1 MIDKLETLVPESTY
15 HIYNRANGFDR
26 LFLTDKNYLYF
37 IEKYQQFI
45 SPMVDTFCYCL
56 MPNHFHFLLRIKPEN
71 ELRIFFDTKETHSAT
86 LRGYRTLEGPA
97 QQRALSLLISQQFS
111 HLMNGYTQG
120 LNKLLNRKGSLFM
133 HPYKRKKVSDTS
145 YLTNLVKYIHLNP
158 VEVGMCL
165 NPEDWTHSSYSTLLK
180 QENNLINA
188 NEVISWFDSLENFKS
203 FHAIL

>member
-37 IEKYQQFI
+37 LEKYKQFI
-45 SPMVDTFCYCL
+45 SPMADTFCYCL

-71 ELRIFFDTKETHSAT
+71 ELRNFFDTKTTLSAT
-86 LRGYRTLEGPA
+86 LRGYRTLEGSA
-97 QQRALSLLISQQFS
+97 QQKALSLLISQQFS

-120 LNKLLNRKGSLFM
+120 LNKILNRKGSLFM

-145 YLTNLVKYIHLNP
+145 YLTNLVKYIYLNP
-158 VEVGMCL
+158 VEVGMVL
-165 NPEDWTHSSYSTLLK
+165 NPEDWAHSSYSALLK
-180 QENNLINA
+180 QENKLINA

-203 FHAIL
+203 FHAIP